1 MKIGVDDWH
10 FKFSESETLLLDVYL
25 DNGQHAL
32 LEVNPMKNPH
42 VCNGEVPEM
51 IVFCELPGE
60 KVAEQNCLEQRADAA
75 RPDAADQGSDGF
87 VAAAL
92 SALADFCTN
101 NREDAPPACPIMC
114 TAWRRASRLA

>member
-32 LEVNPMKNPH
+32 LEVNAMKNLH

-60 KVAEQNCLEQRADAA
+60 KVAEQNCTA
-75 RPDAADQGSDGF
+75 RLILRPPDKGCSWRNVQMPLAVMQQIKDQ
-87 VAAAL
+87 L
-92 SALADFCTN
+92 
-101 NREDAPPACPIMC
+101 
-114 TAWRRASRLA
+114 